1 MVRQIWVAP
10 QEKIQIPNKLKSCQ
24 TSLNTKQ
31 NSNDVIYFATL
42 THEVLK
48 IDNVEGWQAG
58 KKIVFLCH
66 CNNINQ
72 SKHLGRQLGDVLYL

>member
-1 MVRQIWVAP
+1 MVRQTWVAP

-31 NSNDVIYFATL
+31 NSNDVIYL

-72 SKHLGRQLGDVLYL
+72 SKHLGR